1 VTVAPMVALEYCGTR
16 ITWKVRCPWVEDAEA
31 LW

>member
-1 VTVAPMVALEYCGTR
+1 MVALEYWGTR
-16 ITWKVRCPWVEDAEA
+16 ITWKVRCPWVADAEA